1 MAAAAAVAAGVALGA
16 TPAAAQQTAA
26 SSHVLDR
33 ANLDTTCA
41 PCTDFFTFANGG
53 WEKRT
58 SIPAAYSSWGSF
70 NELQDHNETVVHSIL
85 DDDAAAVRAKHAKP
99 GTDTW
104 KVGTLYEACMDT
116 TAIEALGTKPIEPM
130 MQEISSIGDTKALL
144 ASLGKLDAQ
153 TGVAPFGFFVRPDS
167 KNSSEEIANAG
178 QGGLGLPEREYYFRT
193 DDKSKALRD
202 AYVAHV
208 ATMLQLSGE
217 SSADASANAQ
227 KIMDLETRMAQASM
241 PRVAMRD
248 PNATYHKMTL
258 ADMQKLAPDLDLQG
272 MLHALGAPAV
282 TEINVAQPDFFR
294 TADTLLTT
302 VPVDT
307 WKAYLRWHVLA
318 NAANALPSK
327 FADENFKWS
336 QRLTGVQEQLP
347 RWKRCAAVA
356 NGVLGEAIGQEYVKR
371 TFTPAAKARA
381 LTMVDNLIAT
391 LRADIGQLTWMSDA
405 TKKQAIIKLDAF
417 TRKIGYPDKWKD
429 YSKLEVESGQYL
441 ADLRHAN
448 DWRRADNWSRLGK
461 PVDRTEWGMTPPTV
475 NAYYNPQMNEIV
487 FPAGILQPPFFDP
500 NADDAVNYGAMGA
513 VIGHEMT
520 HGFDDQGRQFDPQG
534 QPARLVD
541 GRGCRQVRR
550 AGEAR
555 RRPVRQL
562 HGGRFEHARER
573 QADGRRE
580 HRRPGRPQDRVP
592 GHGEV
597 APAKGPA
604 RSHRRLHARA
614 ALLPRL
620 GAGVARGDA
629 ARNAAHVGPHERARA
644 GQVARQWSVLQHA
657 GVQGG
662 VGLQGRRPD
671 GPPRQPARAHLVAPS
686 PYGDCL
692 ARVIVPLNVRTVTR
706 AAPSPNCR
714 CSVPPR
720 PP

>member
-1 MAAAAAVAAGVALGA
+1 MATAAALAAGVALA
-16 TPAAAQQTAA
+16 ASPAAAQQGAT
-26 SSHVLDR
+26 SHVLDR

-70 NELQDHNETVVHSIL
+70 NELQDHNQDVVHQIL
-85 DDDAAAVRAKHAKP
+85 DDEAAAVRDKTAKP
-99 GTDTW
+99 GTNEW
-104 KVGTLYEACMDT
+104 KVGTFYDACMDT
-116 TAIEALGTKPIEPM
+116 SAIEALGTKPIEPM
-130 MQEISSIGDTKALL
+130 MQEVTSIGDTKALL

-153 TGVAPFGFFVRPDS
+153 TGVAPFGFFVRPDT

-202 AYVAHV
+202 AYVTHV

-217 SSADASANAQ
+217 SAADASSDAQ
-227 KIMDLETRMAQASM
+227 KIMDLETKMAQASM

-248 PNATYHKMTL
+248 PNATYHKMSL

-272 MLHALGAPAV
+272 ILRTMGAPAV
-282 TEINVAQPDFFR
+282 SEINVAQPDFFR
-294 TADTLLTT
+294 AIDTLLTT

-307 WKAYLRWHVLA
+307 WKAYLRWHLLA
-318 NAANALPSK
+318 NAASALPSK

-347 RWKRCAAVA
+347 RWKRCAATS

-381 LTMVDNLIAT
+381 LKMVENLIAT
-391 LRADIGQLTWMSDA
+391 LRADIGQLAWMSDS
-405 TKKQAIIKLDAF
+405 TKQRAVAKLNAF

-429 YSKLEVESGQYL
+429 YSKLQVETGEYL
-441 ADLRHAN
+441 ANLRHAN

-475 NAYYNPQMNEIV
+475 NAYYNSQMNEIV

-520 HGFDDQGRQFDPQG
+520 HGFDDEGRQFDPQG
-534 QPARLVD
+534 NLRDWWTAEDAAKYDAQAKLVVD
-541 GRGCRQVRR
+541 QFNSYTVVDSATHVNGKLTE
-550 AGEAR
+550 GENIAD
-555 RRPVRQL
+555 L
-562 HGGRFEHARER
+562 GGLKIAYLAMEKSLQEK
-573 QADGRRE
+573 G
-580 HRRPGRPQDRVP
+580 RPGLIDGFTPEQRFFLGWAQVWREETRPEMERTLV
-592 GHGEV
+592 HTNEH
-597 APAKGPA
+597 APAKWRVNGPF
-604 RSHRRLHARA
+604 SNMPEFKA
-614 ALLPRL
+614 AW
-620 GAGVARGDA
+620 GCKDGDPM
-629 ARNAAHVGPHERARA
+629 V
-644 GQVARQWSVLQHA
+644 
-657 GVQGG
+657 
-662 VGLQGRRPD
+662 RPD
-671 GPPRQPARAHLVAPS
+671 SLRAH
-686 PYGDCL
+686 
-692 ARVIVPLNVRTVTR
+692 IW
-706 AAPSPNCR
+706 
-714 CSVPPR
+714 
-720 PP
+720 

>member
-1 MAAAAAVAAGVALGA
+1 MTSRFVRMGIAAAAAVWIAAGAS
-16 TPAAAQQTAA
+16 PAVAQQSGGT
-26 SSHVLDR
+26 SHALDR

-58 SIPAAYSSWGSF
+58 EIPAAYSSWGSF
-70 NELQDHNETVVHSIL
+70 NELQDHNQDVVHQIL
-85 DDDAAAVRAKHAKP
+85 DDQAAAVRDKKAKP
-99 GTDTW
+99 GTNEW
-104 KVGTLYEACMDT
+104 KVGTFYAACMDT
-116 TAIEALGTKPIEPM
+116 TAIEALGTKPIDPM
-130 MQEISSIGDTKALL
+130 MREVASIGDTKALL

-153 TGVAPFGFFVRPDS
+153 TGVAPFGFFVRPDT

-208 ATMLQLSGE
+208 GAMLQLSGE
-217 SSADASANAQ
+217 SAADASADAQ
-227 KIMDLETRMAQASM
+227 KIMDLETKMAQASM

-248 PNATYHKMTL
+248 PNATYHKMSL
-258 ADMQKLAPDLDLQG
+258 AEMQKLTPDLDLQG
-272 MLHALGAPAV
+272 MMRTMGAPAV

-294 TADTLLTT
+294 AIDTLLIT

-327 FADENFKWS
+327 FANENFKWS

-347 RWKRCAAVA
+347 RWKRCAATS

-381 LTMVDNLIAT
+381 LKMVDNLIAT
-391 LRADIGQLTWMSDA
+391 LRADIGQLAWMSDA

-429 YSKLEVESGQYL
+429 YSKLEVETGQYL
-441 ADLRHAN
+441 ENLRHAN

-500 NADDAVNYGAMGA
+500 SADDAVNYGAMGA

-520 HGFDDQGRQFDPQG
+520 HGFDDEGRQFDPQG
-534 QPARLVD
+534 NLRDWWTAEDAAKYDAQAKLVVD
-541 GRGCRQVRR
+541 QFDSYTVLDSSTHVNGKLTE
-550 AGEAR
+550 GENIAD
-555 RRPVRQL
+555 L
-562 HGGRFEHARER
+562 GGLKIAYLAMEKSLQEK
-573 QADGRRE
+573 G
-580 HRRPGRPQDRVP
+580 RPGLIDGFTPEQRFFLGWAQVWREETRPEMQRTLV
-592 GHGEV
+592 HTNEH
-597 APAKGPA
+597 APAKWRVDGPF
-604 RSHRRLHARA
+604 SNMPEFKA
-614 ALLPRL
+614 AW
-620 GAGVARGDA
+620 GCKDGDPM
-629 ARNAAHVGPHERARA
+629 V
-644 GQVARQWSVLQHA
+644 
-657 GVQGG
+657 
-662 VGLQGRRPD
+662 RPD
-671 GPPRQPARAHLVAPS
+671 SLRAH
-686 PYGDCL
+686 
-692 ARVIVPLNVRTVTR
+692 IW
-706 AAPSPNCR
+706 
-714 CSVPPR
+714 
-720 PP
+720 

>member
-1 MAAAAAVAAGVALGA
+1 MATAAAVAAGVALA
-16 TPAAAQQTAA
+16 ASPAAAQQGAT
-26 SSHVLDR
+26 SHVLDR

-70 NELQDHNETVVHSIL
+70 NELQDHNQDVVHQIL
-85 DDDAAAVRAKHAKP
+85 DDEAAAVRDKKAKP
-99 GTDTW
+99 GTNEW
-104 KVGTLYEACMDT
+104 KVGTFYAACMDT
-116 TAIEALGTKPIEPM
+116 SAIEALGTKPIEPM
-130 MQEISSIGDTKALL
+130 MQEVTSIGDTKALL

-153 TGVAPFGFFVRPDS
+153 TGVAPFGFFVRPDT

-202 AYVAHV
+202 AYVTHV

-217 SSADASANAQ
+217 SAADASSDAQ
-227 KIMDLETRMAQASM
+227 KIMDLETKMAQASM

-248 PNATYHKMTL
+248 PNATYHKMSL

-272 MLHALGAPAV
+272 ILRTMGAPAV
-282 TEINVAQPDFFR
+282 SEINVAQPDFFR
-294 TADTLLTT
+294 AIDTLLTT

-307 WKAYLRWHVLA
+307 WKAYLRWHLLA
-318 NAANALPSK
+318 NAASALPSK

-347 RWKRCAAVA
+347 RWKRCAATS

-381 LTMVDNLIAT
+381 LKMVENLIAT
-391 LRADIGQLTWMSDA
+391 LRADIGQLAWMSDS
-405 TKKQAIIKLDAF
+405 TKQRAVAKLNAF

-429 YSKLEVESGQYL
+429 YSKLQVETGEYL
-441 ADLRHAN
+441 ANLRHAN

-475 NAYYNPQMNEIV
+475 NAYYNSQMNEIV

-520 HGFDDQGRQFDPQG
+520 HGFDDEGRQFDPQG
-534 QPARLVD
+534 NLRDWWTAEDAAKYDAQAKLVVD
-541 GRGCRQVRR
+541 QFNSYTVVDSATHVNGKLTE
-550 AGEAR
+550 GENIAD
-555 RRPVRQL
+555 L
-562 HGGRFEHARER
+562 GGLKIAYLAMEKSLQEK
-573 QADGRRE
+573 G
-580 HRRPGRPQDRVP
+580 RPGLIDGFTPEQRFFLGWAQVWREETRPEMERTLV
-592 GHGEV
+592 HTNEH
-597 APAKGPA
+597 APAKWRVNGPF
-604 RSHRRLHARA
+604 SNMPEFKA
-614 ALLPRL
+614 AW
-620 GAGVARGDA
+620 GCKDGDPM
-629 ARNAAHVGPHERARA
+629 V
-644 GQVARQWSVLQHA
+644 
-657 GVQGG
+657 
-662 VGLQGRRPD
+662 RPD
-671 GPPRQPARAHLVAPS
+671 SLRAH
-686 PYGDCL
+686 
-692 ARVIVPLNVRTVTR
+692 IW
-706 AAPSPNCR
+706 
-714 CSVPPR
+714 
-720 PP
+720 

>member
-1 MAAAAAVAAGVALGA
+1 MATAAAVAAGVALA
-16 TPAAAQQTAA
+16 ASPAAAQQGAT
-26 SSHVLDR
+26 SHVLDR

-70 NELQDHNETVVHSIL
+70 NELQDHNQDVVHQIL
-85 DDDAAAVRAKHAKP
+85 DDEAAAVRDKKAKP
-99 GTDTW
+99 GTNEW
-104 KVGTLYEACMDT
+104 KVGTFYDACMDT
-116 TAIEALGTKPIEPM
+116 SAIEALGTKPIEPM
-130 MQEISSIGDTKALL
+130 MQEVTSIGDTKALL

-153 TGVAPFGFFVRPDS
+153 TGVAPFGFFVRPDT

-202 AYVAHV
+202 AYVTHV

-217 SSADASANAQ
+217 SAADASSDAQ
-227 KIMDLETRMAQASM
+227 KIMDLETKMAQASM

-248 PNATYHKMTL
+248 PNATYHKMSL

-272 MLHALGAPAV
+272 ILRTMGAPAV
-282 TEINVAQPDFFR
+282 SEINVAQPDFFR
-294 TADTLLTT
+294 AIDTLLTT

-307 WKAYLRWHVLA
+307 WKAYLRWHLLA
-318 NAANALPSK
+318 NAASALPSK

-347 RWKRCAAVA
+347 RWKRCAATS

-381 LTMVDNLIAT
+381 LKMVENLIAT
-391 LRADIGQLTWMSDA
+391 LRADIGQLAWMSDS
-405 TKKQAIIKLDAF
+405 TKQRAVAKLNAF

-429 YSKLEVESGQYL
+429 YSKLQVETGEYL
-441 ADLRHAN
+441 ANLRHAN

-475 NAYYNPQMNEIV
+475 NAYYNSQMNEIV

-520 HGFDDQGRQFDPQG
+520 HGFDDEGRQFDPQG
-534 QPARLVD
+534 NLRDWWTAEDAAKYDAQAKLVVD
-541 GRGCRQVRR
+541 QFNSYTVVDSATHVNGKLTE
-550 AGEAR
+550 GENIAD
-555 RRPVRQL
+555 L
-562 HGGRFEHARER
+562 GGLKIAYLAMEKSLQEK
-573 QADGRRE
+573 G
-580 HRRPGRPQDRVP
+580 RPGLIDGFTPEQRFFLGWAQVWREETRPEMERTLV
-592 GHGEV
+592 HTNEH
-597 APAKGPA
+597 APAKWRVNGPF
-604 RSHRRLHARA
+604 SNMPEFKA
-614 ALLPRL
+614 AW
-620 GAGVARGDA
+620 GCKDGDPM
-629 ARNAAHVGPHERARA
+629 V
-644 GQVARQWSVLQHA
+644 
-657 GVQGG
+657 
-662 VGLQGRRPD
+662 RPD
-671 GPPRQPARAHLVAPS
+671 SLRAH
-686 PYGDCL
+686 
-692 ARVIVPLNVRTVTR
+692 IW
-706 AAPSPNCR
+706 
-714 CSVPPR
+714 
-720 PP
+720 

>member
-1 MAAAAAVAAGVALGA
+1 MATAAAVAACVALA
-16 TPAAAQQTAA
+16 ASPAAAQHGAT
-26 SSHVLDR
+26 SHVLDR

-70 NELQDHNETVVHSIL
+70 NELQDHNQDVVHQIL
-85 DDDAAAVRAKHAKP
+85 DDEAAAVRDKKAKP
-99 GTDTW
+99 GTNEW
-104 KVGTLYEACMDT
+104 KVGTFYDACMDT
-116 TAIEALGTKPIEPM
+116 SAIEALGTKPIEPM
-130 MQEISSIGDTKALL
+130 MQEVTSIGDTKALL

-153 TGVAPFGFFVRPDS
+153 TGVAPFGFFVRPDT

-202 AYVAHV
+202 AYVTHV

-217 SSADASANAQ
+217 SAADASSEAQ
-227 KIMDLETRMAQASM
+227 KIMDLETKMAQASM

-248 PNATYHKMTL
+248 PNATYHKMSL

-272 MLHALGAPAV
+272 ILRTMGAPAV
-282 TEINVAQPDFFR
+282 SEINVAQPDFFR
-294 TADTLLTT
+294 AIDTLLTT

-307 WKAYLRWHVLA
+307 WKAYLRWHLLA
-318 NAANALPSK
+318 NTASALPSK

-347 RWKRCAAVA
+347 RWKRCAATS

-381 LTMVDNLIAT
+381 LKMVENLIAT
-391 LRADIGQLTWMSDA
+391 LRADIGQLAWMSDS
-405 TKKQAIIKLDAF
+405 TKQRAVAKLNAF

-429 YSKLEVESGQYL
+429 YSKLQVETGEYL
-441 ADLRHAN
+441 ANLRHAN

-475 NAYYNPQMNEIV
+475 NAYYNSQMNEIV

-520 HGFDDQGRQFDPQG
+520 HGFDDEGRQFDPQG
-534 QPARLVD
+534 NLRDWWTAEDAAKYDAQAKLVVD
-541 GRGCRQVRR
+541 QFNSYTVVDSATHVNGKLTE
-550 AGEAR
+550 GENIAD
-555 RRPVRQL
+555 L
-562 HGGRFEHARER
+562 GGLKIAYLAMEKSLQEK
-573 QADGRRE
+573 G
-580 HRRPGRPQDRVP
+580 RPGLIDGFTPEQRFFLGWAQVWREETRPEMERTLV
-592 GHGEV
+592 HTNEH
-597 APAKGPA
+597 APAKWRVNGPF
-604 RSHRRLHARA
+604 SNMPEFKA
-614 ALLPRL
+614 AW
-620 GAGVARGDA
+620 GCKDGDPM
-629 ARNAAHVGPHERARA
+629 V
-644 GQVARQWSVLQHA
+644 
-657 GVQGG
+657 
-662 VGLQGRRPD
+662 RPD
-671 GPPRQPARAHLVAPS
+671 SLRAH
-686 PYGDCL
+686 
-692 ARVIVPLNVRTVTR
+692 IW
-706 AAPSPNCR
+706 
-714 CSVPPR
+714 
-720 PP
+720 